1 MTAPVSL
8 IPTTPIA
15 DNIAIIN
22 IDNPPVNALSH
33 AVRQGVVDAIN
44 QAEQDENIA
53 AIVINCQGKTFIAG
67 ADIKEFGKTP
77 KEPHLPDVLQR
88 INQCKKPIIA
98 ALFGSVLGGGFELAL
113 ACHYRVAIKGTKLG
127 LPEVNLGLIPGAGG
141 TQLLP
146 RVAGVELA
154 LTMITSGK
162 PQKVQ
167 Q

>member
-1 MTAPVSL
+1 MTAPVRL
-8 IPTTPIA
+8 IPTAPNA

-33 AVRQGVVDAIN
+33 AVRQGVVDAIT

-53 AIVINCQGKTFIAG
+53 AIVIYCQGKTFIAG

-113 ACHYRVAIKGTKLG
+113 ACHYRVAIRGTSLAYQKL
-127 LPEVNLGLIPGAGG
+127 P
-141 TQLLP
+141 
-146 RVAGVELA
+146 
-154 LTMITSGK
+154 
-162 PQKVQ
+162 
-167 Q
+167 